1 VHPSA
6 TPDAAPPLA
15 NPQVSV
21 IIPARFASSRLPG
34 KPLVDIGGRTMIE
47 RVYRRAAAARGISRV
62 VVATDD
68 ERIAR
73 AVRAFGG
80 EAVMTSPAHE
90 SGTDRIAE
98 VARQMDADLVVNAQG
113 DEPLLAPEA
122 IEQAIAPMLTDPS
135 IVMGTLGAP
144 LDEARDL
151 SNPDIVKVLVDGRG
165 FAIYFSRAAVPF
177 RRQATVLGNSVLK
190 HVGLYVYRRAFLLA
204 LAELPRTPLE
214 RAESLEQLRAIEHGH
229 RIKVVRTLYQSISV
243 DTPEDLE
250 SVRRLAADGRLT

>member
-1 VHPSA
+1 
-6 TPDAAPPLA
+6 
-15 NPQVSV
+15 
-21 IIPARFASSRLPG
+21 
-34 KPLVDIGGRTMIE
+34 MIE

-73 AVRAFGG
+73 TVRAFGG

-98 VARQMDADLVVNAQG
+98 VARQLDADLVVNVQG

-122 IEQAIAPMLTDPS
+122 IEQAIAPMLGDPS

-151 SNPDIVKVLVDGRG
+151 PNPNVVKVLVDRHG

-177 RRQATVLGNSVLK
+177 RRQATMLGTAVLK
-190 HVGLYVYRRAFLLA
+190 HVGMYVYRRAFLLA

-214 RAESLEQLRAIEHGH
+214 QAESLEQLRAIEHGH
-229 RIKVVRTLYQSISV
+229 RIKVAHTLYQSVSV

-250 SVRRLAADGRLT
+250 HVRRLAADGQLT